1 MTKIPLA
8 DEGMPIAYHAL
19 GLNSGVLAT
28 METKRPLE
36 NTNVNSV
43 AHQPGIPGLVCV
55 QIHSAIG
62 RGYLVTYQLTYIM
75 EKKRNV
81 VAEIKSSIQNNP
93 VLAYYVG
100 LGSLKAKPSLK
111 HVEAILRKLGKGD
124 EDAKAI
130 RQDCHNVLN
139 RIGQLSGSL
148 MKGNVGSVRGF
159 RSGTIMSSQRGTKVG
174 DIIATAM
181 HLLTEQAYIH
191 IKEGVEPTYLMVPD
205 GDTFKYQWE
214 AMCSVL
220 KRFGFTGFDRKYDAV
235 HEFFTKQLEVNGC
248 LELVEEPKITENSFE
263 FETAEAEAELAEA

>member
-1 MTKIPLA
+1 
-8 DEGMPIAYHAL
+8 
-19 GLNSGVLAT
+19 
-28 METKRPLE
+28 
-36 NTNVNSV
+36 
-43 AHQPGIPGLVCV
+43 
-55 QIHSAIG
+55 
-62 RGYLVTYQLTYIM
+62 M
-75 EKKRNV
+75 EKKKNV

-100 LGSLKAKPSLK
+100 LGSLKSKPSLK

-124 EDAKAI
+124 EDAKVI
-130 RQDCHNVLN
+130 RQDCHNV

-235 HEFFTKQLEVNGC
+235 HEFFTKQLEVNKC

-263 FETAEAEAELAEA
+263 FETAEAELAEA